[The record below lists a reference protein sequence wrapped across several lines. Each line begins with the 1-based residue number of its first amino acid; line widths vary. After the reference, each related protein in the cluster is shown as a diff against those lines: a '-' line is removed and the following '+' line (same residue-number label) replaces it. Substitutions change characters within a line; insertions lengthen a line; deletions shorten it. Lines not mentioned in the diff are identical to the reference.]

1 MIWAG
6 FTVLLLVAVVSDARS
21 YRIPNWISIALAGL
35 FVLAAALSGQPILS
49 YWPHIAAATAILIA
63 GYVLYQ
69 FTGMGAGDAK
79 LGAAIALWAGF
90 GSLYMWSFT
99 LAVAMA
105 ALAFGLIVLRR
116 ALPAGVAGKA
126 KVFQKGAPVPLG
138 IALGL
143 SAIAA
148 SAWFNPAL
156 WAF

>member
-21 YRIPNWISIALAGL
+21 YRIPNWISIALAAL
-35 FVLAAALSGQPILS
+35 FVLAAALSGQEILS
-49 YWPHIAAATAILIA
+49 WWPHLAAAAAILIA
-63 GYVLYQ
+63 GYLLYL

-79 LGAAIALWAGF
+79 LGAAITLWAGF
-90 GSLYMWSFT
+90 GGLYMWSFT

-105 ALAFGLIVLRR
+105 ALAIGLIILRR
-116 ALPAGVAGKA
+116 TLPAGVAGKA

-138 IALGL
+138 VALGL